1 MTKWLLVGALLGL
14 LIVFPS
20 LLAVVVALVAAILGK
35 PVVVAFAAG
44 LLLRPHLPRV
54 RRWAP

>member
-1 MTKWLLVGALLGL
+1 MRWILLGALLGL

-20 LLAVVVALVAAILGK
+20 LLALVVAVAAAILSK
-35 PVVVAFAAG
+35 PVLVAFG
-44 LLLRPHLPRV
+44 LGLATGVRSGRL